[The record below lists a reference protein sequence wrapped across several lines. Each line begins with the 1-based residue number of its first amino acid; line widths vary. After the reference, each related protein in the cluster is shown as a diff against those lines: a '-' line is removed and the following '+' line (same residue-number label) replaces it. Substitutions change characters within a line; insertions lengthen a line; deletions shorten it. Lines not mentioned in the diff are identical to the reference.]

1 MSSRV
6 EQRSERY
13 LRQTLMM
20 VSCSPFASVF
30 MTDFS
35 IRGQVKRRMVPRTTT
50 KILHRWLCLS
60 KSRIWPIYS
69 RSLQRVVQTIMDCS
83 TSRPFCPLKRG
94 HGNFVIRIPTT
105 RRTSFALL
113 NQRSYSKFSFLRYT
127 TAWQTENKTLLR
139 GVFTTIMWT
148 STPLMLWRAFT
159 SFLLSVASLT

>member
-20 VSCSPFASVF
+20 VSCFPLASVF
-30 MTDFS
+30 VTDFP

-50 KILHRWLCLS
+50 KILHRWICFS

-69 RSLQRVVQTIMDCS
+69 RSLRRVVRTTTDCS
-83 TSRPFCPLKRG
+83 TSRPFCPLKRE
-94 HGNFVIRIPTT
+94 HGNFVIRIPIT
-105 RRTSFALL
+105 RHSSFALL
-113 NQRSYSKFSFLRYT
+113 NQRSYSTFSFLRYT

-139 GVFTTIMWT
+139 GVLPTITWT
-148 STPLMLWRAFT
+148 STPLMLWRLFT
-159 SFLLSVASLT
+159 SYLLSVASLT